1 MKWHPIT
8 GFGIA
13 SSLAVC
19 REEEFRVMRG
29 SSVQPKG
36 PAPPPP
42 APFLNPYH
50 KFCREGKQWRAP
62 PEAERLEYK
71 YKRAKPMSEVLETAL
86 EIMTEEEATEVLGG
100 GPSAEDR
107 SPPPLLPPLCVVR
120 WRRQQQ
126 HGGPQADG
134 AKEQGT
140 DQTVVLH
147 PVVLLLQL
155 GATADSSGPPL
166 SEQPP
171 PRGNESLQN
180 YYRYPES
187 ARAVLLEAAELRLN
201 FDQGLL

>member
-1 MKWHPIT
+1 M
-8 GFGIA
+8 
-13 SSLAVC
+13 LATLC
-19 REEEFRVMRG
+19 REEEFRVKSG
-29 SSVQPKG
+29 SSELRPKG
-36 PAPPPP
+36 PAPTAP
-42 APFLNPYH
+42 APSLNPYH
-50 KFCREGKQWRAP
+50 KFCREQRLLLPTDLCNAEREKLLGKQWRAL

-71 YKRAKPMSEVLETAL
+71 YKRATPMSEVLGTAL

-134 AKEQGT
+134 ANEQGT
-140 DQTVVLH
+140 DKTVA
-147 PVVLLLQL
+147 QQQ

-171 PRGNESLQN
+171 PRDNESLQN
-180 YYRYPES
+180 YRYPES
-187 ARAVLLEAAELRLN
+187 ARAVLAKAAELRSN

>member
-1 MKWHPIT
+1 M
-8 GFGIA
+8 
-13 SSLAVC
+13 LATLC
-19 REEEFRVMRG
+19 REEEFRVESG
-29 SSVQPKG
+29 SSELLPKG
-36 PAPPPP
+36 PAPPAP

-50 KFCREGKQWRAP
+50 KFCREQRLLLPTTLCNAEREKLLGKQWRAL

-71 YKRAKPMSEVLETAL
+71 YKRATPMSEVLETAL

-107 SPPPLLPPLCVVR
+107 SPPPLLPAPLCVVR

-126 HGGPQADG
+126 HGGPQAEG
-134 AKEQGT
+134 LKEQGA
-140 DQTVVLH
+140 DKTVA
-147 PVVLLLQL
+147 QQQ

-171 PRGNESLQN
+171 PRDNESLQN
-180 YYRYPES
+180 YRYPES
-187 ARAVLLEAAELRLN
+187 ARAVLAKAAELRSN